1 MEGQGQPGT
10 AGLGFVT
17 QLSGLLAFT
26 KEVRGQVYRTVMEGS
41 LLAEGELRL
50 YVSLRGQPVR
60 IPPMGKT
67 RFARPGGSG
76 MVQLTKALGSAFF
89 SCACLVN
96 ERRGASSGCHRHAVA
111 N

>member
-1 MEGQGQPGT
+1 MMEGQGQPRT

-17 QLSGLLAFT
+17 QLGNLSVLTEGGDEDKCASA
-26 KEVRGQVYRTVMEGS
+26 EVQGS

-67 RFARPGGSG
+67 RFARPGGSR
-76 MVQLTKALGSAFF
+76 MVELTKALRGAFF
-89 SCACLVN
+89 VRLSHK
-96 ERRGASSGCHRHAVA
+96 RTWWRFTR
-111 N
+111 